1 MVGFT
6 IGAGAPEP
14 LVAAPSLRFVYVD
27 PVLVSVVVG
36 GPEPPSLLAVAAAYS
51 ADVCMEVC
59 LVAVTVLVVVSRV
72 VEMAP
77 WVPDAGVVT
86 AAVDPGCGTTAFAAG
101 VEVVAGS
108 SGIGVMLISQSSHC
122 LTTLPDSLQ

>member
-1 MVGFT
+1 MLTPTLG
-6 IGAGAPEP
+6 
-14 LVAAPSLRFVYVD
+14 LVYVD
-27 PVLVSVVVG
+27 PVLASVAVG
-36 GPEPPSLLAVAAAYS
+36 GPPSPSFLSAAA
-51 ADVCMEVC
+51 ACNAEVCMEVY
-59 LVAVTVLVVVSRV
+59 LVVVTVLVVVSRV

-86 AAVDPGCGTTAFAAG
+86 AVVDPGCGTTAFAAG